1 MTNNLKDIDEKE
13 EENYRKMGFII
24 PRPSQL
30 NELWIA
36 MEYLASNYS
45 NGTELNIIVKYLDR
59 IIDFYDTHDYI
70 TYVDFGKNN
79 FNEKCDITYE
89 KIDDGHRQ
97 AIATIEAHFLNGLSR
112 RI

>member
-1 MTNNLKDIDEKE
+1 
-13 EENYRKMGFII
+13 MGFII

-59 IIDFYDTHDYI
+59 IIDFMI
-70 TYVDFGKNN
+70 LM
-79 FNEKCDITYE
+79 
-89 KIDDGHRQ
+89 
-97 AIATIEAHFLNGLSR
+97 TISHM
-112 RI
+112 